1 MNTKNPVNKIGAS
14 LLITVALITLTYLLL
29 PNGRSVGAAP
39 QLQPPGTTN
48 KALAAS
54 VRADQKRMRMA
65 LGQLPLSFE
74 MNRGQFD
81 PQVRFASRGASY
93 KAFFTQSEMVFVL
106 RNPAATQLA
115 NANPTTASKATKA
128 EQLAQA
134 QKERE
139 ERAAS
144 KAVVRMSLAGANPEA
159 QVTGVSELP
168 GKINYFR
175 GNEEQKWITDV
186 PTFRRVSY
194 TGVYSGIDLIYYGKG
209 GQLEYDLVVAPG
221 ADPSRIAFTFDGAE
235 RVEVDAATG
244 ALVVTAAGG
253 AQLRQGKPLIYQDVD
268 GSKRAVSGGFTADG
282 NGARFSIGD
291 YDRSRPLVIHPAII
305 NYSTYL

>member
-39 QLQPPGTTN
+39 QLQPGTTN
-48 KALAAS
+48 KALASS

-115 NANPTTASKATKA
+115 NANPPTASKATKA

-134 QKERE
+134 QKDRE

-186 PTFRRVSY
+186 P
-194 TGVYSGIDLIYYGKG
+194 
-209 GQLEYDLVVAPG
+209 
-221 ADPSRIAFTFDGAE
+221 
-235 RVEVDAATG
+235 
-244 ALVVTAAGG
+244 
-253 AQLRQGKPLIYQDVD
+253 
-268 GSKRAVSGGFTADG
+268 
-282 NGARFSIGD
+282 
-291 YDRSRPLVIHPAII
+291 
-305 NYSTYL
+305 